1 MAVKTDGLTGALA
14 RGVPFLMDFI
24 WNMDR
29 GYWGTNDCLLRQ
41 VKVGVD
47 RRLFKVT
54 GDDLES

>member
-1 MAVKTDGLTGALA
+1 M
-14 RGVPFLMDFI
+14 MDFI